1 MLVLGLSTATP
12 LGGVALVEDDRV
24 VDVRCWRAPRSHGQ
38 YLWAAL
44 ASVLDRAG
52 RTPREVDLV
61 AACVGP
67 GSFTGL
73 RVGLAAAQGLAL
85 AADRP
90 VVGLDSLF
98 LLAAGLPWSRHPVR
112 PVVDVRRGQVATA
125 LLNTSSGRPELRG
138 PMESLTPD
146 QVVARLDGPTILV
159 GNGLRVYAEQW
170 PAADDRLRYAPPDLD
185 HPRPETV
192 ALWGR
197 AEHLA
202 GKSGPPEAL
211 RPIYARPPNAV
222 LPGGTGPRS

>member
-12 LGGVALVEDDRV
+12 LGGVALIEDEV
-24 VDVRCWRAPRSHGQ
+24 VLEARRWRAPRSHGR
-38 YLWAAL
+38 YLWPAL
-44 ASVLDRAG
+44 QEVLNQAG

-73 RVGLAAAQGLAL
+73 RVGLAAAQGMAL
-85 AADRP
+85 AAGRP
-90 VVGLDSLF
+90 AIGLDSLF
-98 LLAAGLPWSRHPVR
+98 LLAGELPWSRHPVR

-125 LLNTSSGRPELRG
+125 LYDTLSGRPEPRG
-138 PMESLTPD
+138 QMESLTPA
-146 QVVARLDGPTILV
+146 QVVERLDGPTILV
-159 GNGLRVYAEQW
+159 GNGLRVYAGQW
-170 PAADDRLRYAPPDLD
+170 PIGDDRIRHAPPDLD
-185 HPRPETV
+185 HPRPEAV

-197 AEHLA
+197 ADHLA

-222 LPGGTGPRS
+222 LPGRAQP